1 MIFIIE
7 HLDPKVWRWSL
18 LEYKHISSIVGK
30 KNLWITNVKNGA
42 DKLKGIAK
50 VFSKSVTGLKLQ
62 NVCILESAG
71 RQTLRPSDK
80 KFEYVVFGG
89 ILGNHPEVAKS
100 HVIMKK
106 MPKAAI
112 RNVGKHQ
119 MSTDTAVL
127 VTKMVTEGMPLAK
140 IPFQHG
146 MEIEINENECIELPY
161 TYVLRKGRPVLPPG
175 LADMLCR
182 QKGF

>member
-18 LEYKHISSIVGK
+18 LEYKHISKIVGK

-42 DKLKGIAK
+42 DQLKGIAR
-50 VFSKSVTGLKLQ
+50 VFSKSVTELGLK
-62 NVCILESAG
+62 NACILESAG
-71 RQTLRPSDK
+71 KQTLTPSDK
-80 KFEYVVFGG
+80 KFDYFIFGG
-89 ILGNHPEVAKS
+89 ILGSHPEVAKS

-106 MPKAAI
+106 MPKAAKK
-112 RNVGKHQ
+112 NLGKRQ

-127 VTKMVTEGMPLAK
+127 VTKTVVKGTPISK

-146 MEIEINENECIELPY
+146 IEMEISDKECIELPY
-161 TYVLRKGRPVLPPG
+161 TYVLRKGKPVLPPG
-175 LADMLCR
+175 LEEMLCK